1 MGMSSARRASI
12 HGHRGIGLH
21 GAAARLAGHL
31 NAEMVLSQLPHGV
44 DEALVAGVEAQV
56 GRDGAPP
63 RCLGIVPALE
73 LKVAKGR
80 AVVVVKVD
88 GNLKVGRGGSQGG
101 VSYKTHRRHGAML
114 GRRGAAPSPSK
125 RCRCSS
131 DHRRTCVV
139 VVVVVVGECCEW

>member
-1 MGMSSARRASI
+1 MARTRSQLRMGMSSARRASI

-80 AVVVVKVD
+80 AVVAGVKAVTGVD
-88 GNLKVGRGGSQGG
+88 EGVLGNGVG
-101 VSYKTHRRHGAML
+101 VA
-114 GRRGAAPSPSK
+114 
-125 RCRCSS
+125 
-131 DHRRTCVV
+131 V
-139 VVVVVVGECCEW
+139 